1 MDIFPSEMSAF
12 IGNTSATVRRPPVS
26 VSYSTVDPIR
36 TTFPWCRRVR
46 NHACPFELGQGTI
59 GNIGKAISRG
69 ERKFVQSLV
78 INIAHHDRRLS
89 PGLDVFLH
97 CSGPPYGS
105 PYCHA
110 SSTIGPRWNL
120 VDRPSVAPQNRHHL
134 VGRPGQPEALPD
146 QRRPHEPNQ
155 LRKRGQE
162 CANLRARPN
171 QGKDEI
177 DGIEVGA
184 FEIDRRR
191 QPRKRRY
198 GRRSPQKLRA

>member
-1 MDIFPSEMSAF
+1 MIEGFRESGCASSFFA
-12 IGNTSATVRRPPVS
+12 S
-26 VSYSTVDPIR
+26 SY
-36 TTFPWCRRVR
+36 
-46 NHACPFELGQGTI
+46 
-59 GNIGKAISRG
+59 
-69 ERKFVQSLV
+69 
-78 INIAHHDRRLS
+78 
-89 PGLDVFLH
+89 GL
-97 CSGPPYGS
+97 PYGH
-105 PYCHA
+105 PLNR
-110 SSTIGPRWNL
+110 TGPRWDL
-120 VDRPSVAPQNRHHL
+120 VDRPRLAL
-134 VGRPGQPEALPD
+134 GRPGKPEALPD